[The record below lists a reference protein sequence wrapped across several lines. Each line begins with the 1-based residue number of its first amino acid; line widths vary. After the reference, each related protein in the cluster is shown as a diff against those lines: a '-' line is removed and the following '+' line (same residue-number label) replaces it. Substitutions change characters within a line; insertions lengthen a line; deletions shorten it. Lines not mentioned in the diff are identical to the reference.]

1 MVRGLGSGMENK
13 SLIVDSQNSVLV
25 IVDVQERLAAA
36 MPKGVCE
43 RVVEQ
48 ITTLLIA
55 ASTLD
60 VPVVVTEQYPKGL
73 GNTVIEL
80 KSKLPSETKTIEK
93 TSFSSNR
100 TADFTLAVENSGK
113 QQVILVG
120 METHICV
127 LQTALDLQEQG
138 YQVFVVE
145 DAVSSRSKS
154 NQYNALQRLRNAGV
168 IITNLESMIFEWLGD
183 SQHPEFKT
191 LAQLI
196 V

>member
-1 MVRGLGSGMENK
+1 MENE
-13 SLIVDSQNSVLV
+13 SLIADAQKSALV

-36 MPKGVCE
+36 MPQGVCE

-48 ITTLLIA
+48 IATLLTA
-55 ASTLD
+55 ANTLS

-73 GNTVIEL
+73 GGTVTEL
-80 KSKLPSETKTIEK
+80 KSKLPNETKTIEK

-100 TADFTLAVENSGK
+100 TADFTLAIENSGR
-113 QQVILVG
+113 QQIILVG
-120 METHICV
+120 MESHICV

-154 NQYNALQRLRNAGV
+154 NQYNALQRLRHAGV

-183 SQHPEFKT
+183 SKHPEFST
-191 LAQLI
+191 LAKLI

>member
-1 MVRGLGSGMENK
+1 MENK
-13 SLIVDSQNSVLV
+13 SLIADAQNSVLV

-36 MPKGVCE
+36 MPKGVCD
-43 RVVEQ
+43 RVVDQ
-48 ITTLLIA
+48 I
-55 ASTLD
+55 STLVTAAKTLS

-80 KSKLPSETKTIEK
+80 KSHLPSETKVIEK
-93 TSFSSNR
+93 TTFSSSR
-100 TADFTLAVENSGK
+100 TAKFTLALEDSGRK
-113 QQVILVG
+113 QVILMG

-127 LQTALDLQEQG
+127 LQTALELQEQG

-145 DAVSSRSKS
+145 DGVSSRSKS
-154 NQYNALQRLRNAGV
+154 NQYNALQRLRHAGV
-168 IITNLESMIFEWLGD
+168 IITTLESMIFEWLGD
-183 SQHPEFKT
+183 SQHPEFRT

>member
-1 MVRGLGSGMENK
+1 MENK
-13 SLIVDSQNSVLV
+13 SLIADEQKSVLV
-25 IVDVQERLAAA
+25 IVDVQERLVAA

-48 ITTLLIA
+48 ITTLLTA
-55 ASTLD
+55 ANTLS

-80 KSKLPSETKTIEK
+80 KSKLPNDAKTIEK
-93 TSFSSNR
+93 TRFSSNR
-100 TADFTLAVENSGK
+100 TADFTLAIENSGR

-120 METHICV
+120 METHICI

-154 NQYNALQRLRNAGV
+154 NQYNALQRLRHAGV

-183 SQHPEFKT
+183 SKHPEFST